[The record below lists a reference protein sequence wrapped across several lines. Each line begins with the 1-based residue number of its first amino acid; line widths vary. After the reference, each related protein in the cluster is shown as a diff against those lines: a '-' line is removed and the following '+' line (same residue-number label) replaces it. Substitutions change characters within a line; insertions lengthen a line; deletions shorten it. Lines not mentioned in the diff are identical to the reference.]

1 MFVLVPTGAPALAS
15 SGTLMSLRTTP
26 PLHACQPQP
35 ERAGPAQGREV
46 EPRAPPRAPT
56 PTGACRCTFRK
67 RHQGTLSGALRS
79 EARRERSARE
89 GGFPCRSA
97 GRCAPAASW
106 RGTRTNT
113 VPPATAVLLAKA
125 GRKLSPSCRSCPA
138 AHSHEREPNAPRS
151 APHPASNQC
160 RGPPR
165 RCRCAPPARA
175 QPNRQCR

>member
-26 PLHACQPQP
+26 HLHACQPQP
-35 ERAGPAQGREV
+35 ERAGAPSESDIRVPSRVLSAAKQGE
-46 EPRAPPRAPT
+46 
-56 PTGACRCTFRK
+56 
-67 RHQGTLSGALRS
+67 SGAPERVGSPVGAQDGAHRS
-79 EARRERSARE
+79 HPWVR
-89 GGFPCRSA
+89 
-97 GRCAPAASW
+97 

-175 QPNRQCR
+175 RPNRQCR